1 MRLLL
6 LVYRYVPRTT
16 RLLPSKS
23 TVGMPLSLHAY
34 VYTSIVVPITTCLSL
49 LASNQAGCSTESFS
63 DKTLLKHSPLGPHGP
78 SNSLLLS
85 KSAIGMPLS
94 LHAYLYTS
102 IVVPITT
109 CLSLLAYRYAPIA
122 TRLLLRTYGYIP
134 ITIHLLLQ
142 LPLGTY
148 PEMAITTHLS
158 LSAYHYAPITKRLSL
173 RAYHYVPI
181 SLCVY

>member
-1 MRLLL
+1 MFLMISILNTPIQMCL
-6 LVYRYVPRTT
+6 SLCVYCYLSIAMYLELQC
-16 RLLPSKS
+16 LLPSKS

-34 VYTSIVVPITTCLSL
+34 VYTSTVVPITTCLSL

-63 DKTLLKHSPLGPHGP
+63 DKTLLKHSQLGPHGP

-109 CLSLLAYRYAPIA
+109 YMPVATRLSLRAYIA
-122 TRLLLRTYGYIP
+122 TRLLLLIAT
-134 ITIHLLLQ
+134 
-142 LPLGTY
+142 
-148 PEMAITTHLS
+148 
-158 LSAYHYAPITKRLSL
+158 RL
-173 RAYHYVPI
+173 
-181 SLCVY
+181 